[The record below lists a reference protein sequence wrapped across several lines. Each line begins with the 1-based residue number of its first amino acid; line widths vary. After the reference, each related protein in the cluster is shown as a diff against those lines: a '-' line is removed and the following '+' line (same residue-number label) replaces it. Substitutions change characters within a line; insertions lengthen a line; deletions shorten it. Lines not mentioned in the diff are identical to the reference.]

1 MSFTL
6 LSLFYEILQNSGEI
20 QKKNSKT
27 ISKTTSFSVLCSP
40 LQRDSDR
47 RYMMAEDELL
57 EPIDFTLATPETMP
71 IPVALR
77 ELVIS
82 FV

>member
-1 MSFTL
+1 MLELKHSGNPY
-6 LSLFYEILQNSGEI
+6 FYG
-20 QKKNSKT
+20 T
-27 ISKTTSFSVLCSP
+27 FSEVCSP

-57 EPIDFTLATPETMP
+57 EPIDFTLAAPETMP

-82 FV
+82 SV